1 MNIKQKPVKRRNTD
15 ENRISRISI
24 IGVIRVSAIFD
35 RMNVQKK
42 LAISYLKNK
51 LTLLTFINKR
61 RGGKEAF
68 RLFCTPLV
76 RYKGKEADIFK
87 NATPRE
93 FKLEGNIIRGY
104 ECNTSGHKTILI
116 LHGFSSSCHKFD
128 KYATALI
135 EKNYRV
141 LAFDAP
147 AHGFSD
153 GKTVNALE
161 YRNMIEKVAE
171 LYGPVDTFMGHSFGG
186 IAVSLALENIPHDE
200 NTKLVLIAPAT
211 ETSSAIDG
219 ALKFLNISSSSKIR
233 QALDDHIYKVG
244 KRPTAWYS
252 IRRAIKNIKA
262 DVLWIHDED
271 DDITPLTDALKV
283 KEDANENVRFII
295 TSGLGHQ
302 KIYKNTTVKEAILDF
317 L

>member
-1 MNIKQKPVKRRNTD
+1 
-15 ENRISRISI
+15 
-24 IGVIRVSAIFD
+24 
-35 RMNVQKK
+35 MNVQKK

-51 LTLLTFINKR
+51 LTLLTFISKN
-61 RGGKEAF
+61 RGGQEAF

-76 RYKGKEADIFK
+76 RYRGKEAAVFE
-87 NATPRE
+87 NAKRRE
-93 FKLEGNIIRGY
+93 FKLGNHTVRGY
-104 ECNTSGHKTILI
+104 ECNASGDKTVLI

-128 KYATALI
+128 KYATAFM

-161 YRNMIEKVAE
+161 YSNMIEKLVE
-171 LYGPVDTFMGHSFGG
+171 LYGPVDAFMGHSFGG

-211 ETSSAIDG
+211 ETSSAVEG
-219 ALKFLNISSSSKIR
+219 ALKFLNISSSKIR

-244 KRPTAWYS
+244 KRPTEWYS

-271 DDITPLTDALKV
+271 DDITPLRDALKV
-283 KEDANENVRFII
+283 KEDANKNVRFLI
-295 TSGLGHQ
+295 TRGLGHQ